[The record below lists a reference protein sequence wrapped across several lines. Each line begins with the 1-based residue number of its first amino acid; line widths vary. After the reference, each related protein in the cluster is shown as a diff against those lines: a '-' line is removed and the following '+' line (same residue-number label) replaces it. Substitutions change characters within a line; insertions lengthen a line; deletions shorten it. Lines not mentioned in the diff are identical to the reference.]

1 MHQKKKAIALL
12 VCSSFFFAMM
22 SVFVRLAGEVP
33 SLQKMVFR
41 NGVSAVVAALML
53 LKSGQSLKVPSQS
66 IPPLAF
72 RILCGAG
79 AVFCN
84 YYAIDHLLLAN
95 SNSLSKLSPFFAILF
110 AGFFLG
116 ERVSKAQAG
125 CIALAMLGTGFLIFP
140 NLSTLG
146 ISSCIGLLGGVLSG
160 GAHVSLRA
168 LRKLDQIPGV
178 TIVFW
183 FSLLSLIAVLLP
195 SLADWTPMTS
205 LQWLYLLLAGSSC
218 AVAQFALT
226 EAYRYAPPREISIF
240 DFFQI
245 LFSGLLGFLVF
256 GQIPGVY
263 SWIAYGF
270 ILLAGFSLYRVQ
282 QKES

>member
-1 MHQKKKAIALL
+1 M
-12 VCSSFFFAMM
+12 
-22 SVFVRLAGEVP
+22 
-33 SLQKMVFR
+33 
-41 NGVSAVVAALML
+41 
-53 LKSGQSLKVPSQS
+53 
-66 IPPLAF
+66 
-72 RILCGAG
+72 
-79 AVFCN
+79 
-84 YYAIDHLLLAN
+84 
-95 SNSLSKLSPFFAILF
+95 
-110 AGFFLG
+110 
-116 ERVSKAQAG
+116 
-125 CIALAMLGTGFLIFP
+125 
-140 NLSTLG
+140 
-146 ISSCIGLLGGVLSG
+146 
-160 GAHVSLRA
+160 
-168 LRKLDQIPGV
+168 
-178 TIVFW
+178 FW

-240 DFFQI
+240 DFSQI